1 MHDADLLAERRRE
14 AAARGGDADERRVG
28 SKQSASSTEPTTG
41 KPCSVSPARSV
52 SSSAATFS
60 GA

>member
-1 MHDADLLAERRRE
+1 MHERICSRN
-14 AAARGGDADERRVG
+14 AGGKRPPAVATPTSAVFG
-28 SKQSASSTEPTTG
+28 LKQSASLTVPTTG

-52 SSSAATFS
+52 SSSATTFS